1 MAKATSWTPRKRGQF
16 LSALRKTGNVTAA
29 AEAAGLSRSQA
40 YQLRRSDDGFRQ
52 DWDDALQAAI
62 DDLEEELRRRALHG
76 VEQPIYYGGKECG
89 RVRTYNDALGMFLL
103 RARRRELFDK
113 AGGDELATA
122 IDASPLAEIQERL
135 KRLRA
140 RQAKGRKS
148 DGDKP

>member
-1 MAKATSWTPRKRGQF
+1 MAKASSWTPRKRGQF
-16 LSALRKTGNVTAA
+16 LNALRKTGNVTAA

-40 YQLRRSDDGFRQ
+40 YQLRRNDDGFRQ

-113 AGGDELATA
+113 PGEDETATLVG
-122 IDASPLAEIQERL
+122 ASPLAEIQERL
-135 KRLRA
+135 
-140 RQAKGRKS
+140 
-148 DGDKP
+148 